1 MMSDDEKQ
9 ENDVEG
15 QNQNRE
21 KPMLNTFLQHMDRM
35 PEIPTWEEV
44 L

>member
-1 MMSDDEKQ
+1 MQEWCCPDDEKE

-15 QNQNRE
+15 QNQNQ
-21 KPMLNTFLQHMDRM
+21 NRM
-35 PEIPTWEEV
+35 PEIPSYSELTKQDQV